1 VACADA
7 IEHGIDSSM
16 REAANFFSEINI
28 SIIDRNA
35 AEAPNGFEAALRG
48 GSIHFQTRNIA
59 ELEQSR
65 TNAAGAAM
73 DQHSLAKL
81 DASTP
86 MHHLV
91 SREVIKDEAQRL
103 NRIQARRHEHEIVL
117 CQEDVFG
124 MTAPNRHGYDH
135 GSTFQTSHTRTDFV
149 DETHE
154 IPTGSERSSRRP
166 WMNAL
171 AHEKVGTRE
180 ARRDD
185 PHAHGTW
192 AGLRY
197 LVLHDFEDLRSAKP
211 VYDYTLVG
219 RRHLGG

>member
-1 VACADA
+1 
-7 IEHGIDSSM
+7 M
-16 REAANFFSEINI
+16 REAANLFSEIYI
-28 SIIDRNA
+28 SIIDRNT

-48 GSIHFQTRNIA
+48 GSIHFQTRNRA

-65 TNAAGAAM
+65 TNAAATPM

-91 SREVIKDEAQRL
+91 SREVIKDETQRL
-103 NRIQARRHEHEIVL
+103 DRIQARRHEHEFFL
-117 CQEDVFG
+117 CQADVFG
-124 MTAPNRHGYDH
+124 MTAPDRHGHDH
-135 GSTFQTSHTRTDFV
+135 GSTFQTSYTRTDFI

-154 IPTGSERSSRRP
+154 IPTWSERSSRRP

-171 AHEKVGTRE
+171 AHEKVGTGE

-185 PHAHGTW
+185 PHAHSTRT
-192 AGLRY
+192 GLRY

-211 VYDYTLVG
+211 VYNYTLVG